1 PGRQRSS
8 AAFFATRQEE
18 PAVFHQAGWR
28 SPGGNDSG
36 AASPLHHYTFE
47 LALRPDRLHG
57 AGPHPDP
64 VQLALERAP
73 GQAAPGAR
81 PKPVFIACASG
92 ASLLVSAMNIAAPT
106 LFALCVATIGRYD
119 IPFIVAGCCALLVL
133 FILPREHS
141 APKGPHQ

>member
-1 PGRQRSS
+1 HTGGGCANYSPGGRHSQPSSHSGGGRDISADVFLSEPGRRLASLLHYGLQPWSSQPGRQRSS

-81 PKPVFIACASG
+81 PKPVFIA
-92 ASLLVSAMNIAAPT
+92 
-106 LFALCVATIGRYD
+106 
-119 IPFIVAGCCALLVL
+119 
-133 FILPREHS
+133 
-141 APKGPHQ
+141 